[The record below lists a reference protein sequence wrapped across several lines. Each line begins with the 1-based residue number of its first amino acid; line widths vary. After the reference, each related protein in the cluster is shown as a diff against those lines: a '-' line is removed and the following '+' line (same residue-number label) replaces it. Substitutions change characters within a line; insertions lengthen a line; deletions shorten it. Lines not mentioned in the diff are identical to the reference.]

1 MFPPHAKGTTM
12 RTAIQTI
19 IRSAVWLGLVA
30 TMMSAAS
37 AEPVRVAHDQRFPPF
52 AEAKDG
58 RSEGLAVDV
67 LRAAATKAGV
77 ELVLVPVPFVDV
89 QKTLEDGRADAIF
102 PLAIN
107 PERAKLFDFSAPL
120 VVTGGALF
128 VRAGEAT
135 PDFAS
140 LTGKTVTT
148 PRTGPLADYVA
159 KRYPDVKLVVT
170 ADYDESL
177 KQLVGGQADA
187 AALNFQAGAR
197 IARLVVPGKVT
208 EPKTL
213 FWELPL
219 AVAVPKGKGA
229 DLVAKLNAGIAA
241 IRADG
246 SWQTINDKWMGR

>member
-1 MFPPHAKGTTM
+1 MKQAHKVL
-12 RTAIQTI
+12 
-19 IRSAVWLGLVA
+19 AVVLLAALWAGLFG
-30 TMMSAAS
+30 AAPAA
-37 AEPVRVAHDQRFPPF
+37 AETVRVAHDQRFPPF

-67 LRAAATKAGV
+67 LKAAAAKAGL
-77 ELVLVPVPFVDV
+77 ELVLVPVPFVEV

-107 PERAKLFDFSAPL
+107 PERVKLFDFSAPL

-128 VRAGEAT
+128 ARAGTPT
-135 PDFAS
+135 PDFAA
-140 LTGKTVTT
+140 LAGKTVAT
-148 PRTGPLADYVA
+148 PKTGPLAEYIA

-170 ADYDESL
+170 ANYDESL
-177 KQLVGGQADA
+177 NQLVSGQADA

-197 IARLVVPGKVT
+197 IARMLVPGKVT

-219 AVAVPKGKGA
+219 AVAVPKGQRA
-229 DLVAKLNAGIAA
+229 DLIAKLNDGIAA
-241 IRADG
+241 IRTDG
-246 SWQTINDKWMGR
+246 TWQKINEEYLAK

>member
-1 MFPPHAKGTTM
+1 MRSAIAK
-12 RTAIQTI
+12 IF
-19 IRSAVWLGLVA
+19 RSAVWLGLFAAAIGVVPA
-30 TMMSAAS
+30 TG
-37 AEPVRVAHDQRFPPF
+37 EPVRIAHDQRFPPF

-67 LRAAATKAGV
+67 LRAAAAKAGV
-77 ELVLVPVPFVDV
+77 EIVLVPVPFVEV
-89 QKTLEDGRADAIF
+89 QKTLQDGRAEAIF

-128 VRAGEAT
+128 VRAGEPT
-135 PDFAS
+135 PDFAA
-140 LTGKTVTT
+140 LAGKTVTT
-148 PRTGPLADYVA
+148 PRTGPLADYIA
-159 KRYPDVKLVVT
+159 RRFPDVKLVVT

-197 IARLVVPGKVT
+197 IAAVLFPGKVT
-208 EPKTL
+208 EAKSL

-229 DLVAKLNAGIAA
+229 EFVAKLNAGLAA
-241 IRADG
+241 VRADG
-246 SWQTINDKWMGR
+246 SWQAINNRWMGR

>member
-1 MFPPHAKGTTM
+1 MQVKK
-12 RTAIQTI
+12 I
-19 IRSAVWLGLVA
+19 VA
-30 TMMSAAS
+30 TALSIWLCAAAVAFGATAAV
-37 AEPVRVAHDQRFPPF
+37 AEPIRVAHDQRFPPF
-52 AEAKDG
+52 AEVKDG

-67 LRAAATKAGV
+67 LKAAAVKAGL
-77 ELVLVPVPFVDV
+77 ELTLVPVPFVEV

-128 VRAGEAT
+128 VRAGSPT
-135 PDFAS
+135 PEFTA

-148 PRTGPLADYVA
+148 PKTGPLADYIA
-159 KRYPDVKLVVT
+159 KRHPDVKLVVT

-177 KQLVGGQADA
+177 KQLVNGEVDA

-219 AVAVPKGKGA
+219 AMAVPKGQRA
-229 DLVAKLNAGIAA
+229 DLVAKLNDGLAA

-246 SWQTINDKWMGR
+246 TWQKINEVWLGQ

>member
-1 MFPPHAKGTTM
+1 MQVKKIVA
-12 RTAIQTI
+12 TAL
-19 IRSAVWLGLVA
+19 SVWLCA
-30 TMMSAAS
+30 TGVMFGVTVAS
-37 AEPVRVAHDQRFPPF
+37 AEPLRVAHDQRFPPF
-52 AEAKDG
+52 AEVKNG
-58 RSEGLAVDV
+58 RSEGLAVDI
-67 LRAAATKAGV
+67 LEAAAVKAGL
-77 ELVLVPVPFVDV
+77 ELMLAPVPFAEV
-89 QKTLEDGRADAIF
+89 QKTLDDGRADAIF

-120 VVTGGALF
+120 VVTGGAWF
-128 VRAGEAT
+128 VRAGSPT
-135 PDFAS
+135 PEFAA
-140 LTGKTVTT
+140 LAGKTVTT
-148 PRTGPLADYVA
+148 PKTGPLADYIA

-177 KQLVGGQADA
+177 KQLVNGEADA

-219 AVAVPKGKGA
+219 AVAVPKGKRA
-229 DLVAKLNAGIAA
+229 DLVAKLNEGIAA

-246 SWQTINDKWMGR
+246 TWQKINEVWLGK